1 MAFLTMMLILV
12 SKTYEK
18 GTSGALLQVISVNIF
33 GKVFRS
39 GLLGSVVQFTD
50 AIQHNVVQALTS
62 IVSVARLYAVS

>member
-33 GKVFRS
+33 DKVFRS
-39 GLLGSVVQFTD
+39 GLLCSVVQFTD
-50 AIQHNVVQALTS
+50 AI
-62 IVSVARLYAVS
+62 